1 MSIKTQK
8 IVRFIPFVNFFVTFF
23 SLIKSYRSSKQAKVG
38 DILKIV
44 LTMFVSI
51 LLINLPKII
60 LSGLINNEMINTVIS
75 LVTAYVTL
83 VVISTI
89 AIIQQ
94 EKYMLNDNE

>member
-51 LLINLPKII
+51 TINK
-60 LSGLINNEMINTVIS
+60 SSENYS
-75 LVTAYVTL
+75 FR
-83 VVISTI
+83 
-89 AIIQQ
+89 
-94 EKYMLNDNE
+94 LNKQ